1 MKDKQALSMKTNI
14 PQHNN
19 HLPTTKAIVKVSR
32 LSVHGAHSKAEFDD
46 VISEEPLQISLS
58 WFDETEKVQVFTIT
72 MRTPGDDIFLTL
84 GLLLSEGQIGESA
97 QIERIDYEENE
108 NGPLTNQLL
117 VTFKPGF
124 KPQMADFQRQLVT
137 QSSCGI
143 CGKTSLKS
151 LELKT
156 SKALDKTTH
165 WLDGEQLGLL
175 PGRLLEQQSLFA
187 QTGGVHAAALFDE
200 RYQLLGLK
208 EDVGRHNAVDKVIGE
223 QLQQNNPSGRHIMLV
238 SGRVSFEL
246 VQKALVAGYPVL
258 VAVGAP
264 SSLAI
269 QAAKRFDLTL
279 IGFTKPG
286 SFNVY
291 HGQWRLKSNDN

>member
-1 MKDKQALSMKTNI
+1 MKI
-14 PQHNN
+14 NN
-19 HLPTTKAIVKVSR
+19 VQNNSQLPAIKVSR
-32 LSVHGAHSKAEFDD
+32 LSIHGTHSKAEFDD
-46 VISEEPLQISLS
+46 VISEEPLQISLA
-58 WFDETEKVQVFTIT
+58 WFDETEQVQVFTIT
-72 MRTPGDDIFLTL
+72 MRTPGDDIALTL
-84 GLLLSEGQIGESA
+84 GLLLSEGQISESA
-97 QIERIDYEENE
+97 QIQRIAYEENE
-108 NGPLTNQLL
+108 NGPLPNQLL
-117 VTFKPGF
+117 VTYQPEF
-124 KPQMADFQRQLVT
+124 KPQIADFQRQLIT

-156 SKALDKTTH
+156 PKALNKTAN

-175 PGRLLEQQSLFA
+175 PSRLLEQQSLFA

-200 RYQLLGLK
+200 HYQLLGLK
-208 EDVGRHNAVDKVIGE
+208 EDVGRHNALDKVIGE
-223 QLQQNNPSGRHIMLV
+223 QLQQDNTHSNGQSLKQILLV

-279 IGFTKPG
+279 IGFTKPS

-291 HGQWRLKSNDN
+291 HGQWRLKSDHS

>member
-1 MKDKQALSMKTNI
+1 MKTNI
-14 PQHNN
+14 PQNN
-19 HLPTTKAIVKVSR
+19 NDLAPIKAIVRVTR
-32 LSVHGAHSKAEFDD
+32 LSVQAAQIKAEFDD
-46 VISEEPLQISLS
+46 VISEEPLQISLG
-58 WFDETEKVQVFTIT
+58 WFDEQERVQVFTIT
-72 MRTPGDDIFLTL
+72 MRTPGDDIGLTL
-84 GLLLSEGQIGESA
+84 GLLLSEGQITESG
-97 QIERIDYEENE
+97 QIQSIDYEENE
-108 NGPLTNQLL
+108 NGPLPNQLL

-124 KPQMADFQRQLVT
+124 KPQMADFQRQLIT

-156 SKALDKTTH
+156 PPALDKTAN

-200 RYQLLGLK
+200 HYQLLGLK

-223 QLQQNNPSGRHIMLV
+223 QLQQNNPSDRQIGKHILIV

-291 HGQWRLKSNDN
+291 HGQWRLK